1 MIVEPSLSLSPIQ
14 ELQEPLP
21 PPVEKFYFLNV
32 NKVEYKRE
40 TLTPTPTDTMN
51 DPSQHEPT
59 HRLVVH
65 DLKVTHADLPPVTS
79 DRFSCLFFFS
89 FFSFLFLH

>member
-1 MIVEPSLSLSPIQ
+1 MERYIERHTLPPPHPLPHPPPPHPLFQ
-14 ELQEPLP
+14 EAIP

-40 TLTPTPTDTMN
+40 TPTPTPTDTMN
-51 DPSQHEPT
+51 DPMQLEPT

-65 DLKVTHADLPPVTS
+65 DLKVTSLDPNCI
-79 DRFSCLFFFS
+79 DWFC
-89 FFSFLFLH
+89 